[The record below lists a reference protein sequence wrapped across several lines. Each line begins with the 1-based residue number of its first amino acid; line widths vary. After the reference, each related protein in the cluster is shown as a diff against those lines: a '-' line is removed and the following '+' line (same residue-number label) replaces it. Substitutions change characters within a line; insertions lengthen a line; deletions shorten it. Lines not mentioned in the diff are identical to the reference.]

1 MLVVEELVVWVEG
14 VLVVWVLEAVAREAV
29 VREAWGHQL
38 VQGVWDRETA
48 WVVWVLVAEE

>member
-1 MLVVEELVVWVEG
+1 MVEELVVWVEG

>member
-14 VLVVWVLEAVAREAV
+14 VLEAVAREAV